1 MSGWPPPKE
10 RSRRESTVSAAE
22 KSSGS
27 DECNVEFAA
36 CHTEPDFSVKMENAV
51 IRKRLRIARLGKCM
65 PPRKFSSHPVDA
77 LKVVSMRSYSRFFF
91 KGAYGRPSAAEPQA
105 KVKENLHHEGREDHE
120 DRRKKS
126 FEKLSELRVLRVFVV
141 RLRPEICACRENF
154 QR

>member
-1 MSGWPPPKE
+1 
-10 RSRRESTVSAAE
+10 
-22 KSSGS
+22 
-27 DECNVEFAA
+27 
-36 CHTEPDFSVKMENAV
+36 
-51 IRKRLRIARLGKCM
+51 
-65 PPRKFSSHPVDA
+65 
-77 LKVVSMRSYSRFFF
+77 MRSYSRFFF